1 MAEETIEMTETAKNN
16 IVDDFSILEV
26 IAEGRSMAEKNDLPE
41 GFYKLQVIAAQNAMD
56 QQDFNSAARLAMLA
70 ASTDH
75 KRPEAWSLLGNVQ
88 RELGAYQTAI
98 ECWSMAYRL
107 GNDPRVALAIL
118 QMAIPLGLRDGVS
131 DMIAGL
137 RVSAA
142 NDKEFQHRLDQI
154 EHQLS
159 NEE

>member
-1 MAEETIEMTETAKNN
+1 MTETEMDN
-16 IVDDFSILEV
+16 IVDDFSILKV
-26 IAEGRSMAEKNDLPE
+26 IGEGRSMAEQNDLPE
-41 GFYKLQVIAAQNAMD
+41 GFYKLQVIAAQSAME
-56 QQDFNSAARLAMLA
+56 QNDFNSAARLAMLA

-75 KRPEAWSLLGNVQ
+75 KRPEAWSLLGNIQ

-118 QMAIPLGLRDGVS
+118 QMAIPLGLRTGVS
-131 DMIAGL
+131 DMIEGL

-142 NDKEFQHRLDQI
+142 NDQEFQHRLDQI

-159 NEE
+159 TEE

>member
-88 RELGAYQTAI
+88 R
-98 ECWSMAYRL
+98 
-107 GNDPRVALAIL
+107 
-118 QMAIPLGLRDGVS
+118 
-131 DMIAGL
+131 
-137 RVSAA
+137 
-142 NDKEFQHRLDQI
+142 
-154 EHQLS
+154 
-159 NEE
+159 

>member
-1 MAEETIEMTETAKNN
+1 
-16 IVDDFSILEV
+16 
-26 IAEGRSMAEKNDLPE
+26 
-41 GFYKLQVIAAQNAMD
+41 
-56 QQDFNSAARLAMLA
+56 
-70 ASTDH
+70 
-75 KRPEAWSLLGNVQ
+75 
-88 RELGAYQTAI
+88 
-98 ECWSMAYRL
+98 MAYRL